1 MCWALAVGTYTVTL
15 TATDTGGLTSAPAS
29 ATITVTATDNAPVAR
44 LTVTQLSSPAL
55 TVNAD
60 GSASTDADATPIASY
75 RFTFGDGSAAVTTTA
90 PTASA
95 QHTYAA
101 AGTYTV
107 TLTATDTGGLT
118 SAPATATITVS
129 QSTGARV
136 AVYAGYYDTH
146 HPGYT
151 KPKPDPWKG
160 SSNVTFVGKADG
172 SSGGWDTSALRID
185 NLSGQT
191 LSGVVV
197 KVDIGSKLY
206 ALWGTNSIPAGY
218 RLILAQTSF
227 ENFDG
232 SDTNPAGCYGCSS
245 KDCINKV
252 MSTIPVVH
260 VTIGG
265 ITTDYIDPGQILNTH
280 GVDAAGC
287 PYTGTRNDESQAWQ
301 QIYPRQSAPAQAT
314 AGSAWSSAWQPP
326 AWENFWLGPPIPNPA
341 RDVVAVRFTTP
352 AMGPVR
358 LSAYDVTGRLV
369 RVCVDE
375 ILDAGDYD
383 VRVDLA
389 AARPGVYFLSLWTPE
404 GIRHRTLTLT
414 R

>member
-1 MCWALAVGTYTVTL
+1 EAGPNQRTPDLGAVIQEIVSRPGWVSGNALVIIVTGNGHR
-15 TATDTGGLTSAPAS
+15 TAYSWDGSHTGAPLLHVEYDAGPTSDA
-29 ATITVTATDNAPVAR
+29 APVAR
-44 LTVTQLSSPAL
+44 LGVTQLSSPPL
-55 TVNAD
+55 TVSAD

-75 RFTFGDGSAAVTTTA
+75 QFTFGDGSAAVTTTA

-118 SAPATATITVS
+118 SAPATATITVTATDNAPVARLTVTQLAS
-129 QSTGARV
+129 PALTVKADGSASTDADATPIASYRFTFGDGSAAVTTTAPTASAQHTYAAAGTSPVTLTATDTGGLTSAPATATITVTQSTGARV

-146 HPGYT
+146 HSSYL
-151 KPKPDPWKG
+151 KPKPNPWKG
-160 SSNVTFVGKADG
+160 SSNVTFVGKPDG

-197 KVDIGSKLY
+197 QVDIGSNHF

-218 RLILAQTSF
+218 SLILAQTSI

-252 MSTIPVVH
+252 
-260 VTIGG
+260 
-265 ITTDYIDPGQILNTH
+265 
-280 GVDAAGC
+280 
-287 PYTGTRNDESQAWQ
+287 
-301 QIYPRQSAPAQAT
+301 
-314 AGSAWSSAWQPP
+314 
-326 AWENFWLGPPIPNPA
+326 
-341 RDVVAVRFTTP
+341 
-352 AMGPVR
+352 
-358 LSAYDVTGRLV
+358 
-369 RVCVDE
+369 
-375 ILDAGDYD
+375 
-383 VRVDLA
+383 
-389 AARPGVYFLSLWTPE
+389 
-404 GIRHRTLTLT
+404 
-414 R
+414 